1 MNFAN
6 QVKGLIKGDPKVMNL
21 LTETDTSGNQL
32 GLVVPEDIQV
42 QIHELI
48 RQYASLEQY
57 VTTESVSMPSG
68 SRVYEKWKDITPL
81 ANLDDDAAK
90 IGDND
95 DPELTKIK
103 YQIHR
108 YAGISTITNT
118 LLNDSPDNLL
128 AWVEK
133 WIARKSVVTRNN
145 AILTVLPKLSG
156 KAKAASTLSSYDD
169 VKTLINTGV
178 DPAIASTSFL
188 MTNVSGFNELAHIKD
203 SMGRYMIQPDIT
215 KPNIYQL
222 EGKQVVVI
230 SDRWLPNDGS
240 GNHPMFYGDLKQA
253 VTLFDRQ
260 QMSLLTTN
268 IGGGAFENDETKI
281 RVIDRFDVEATD
293 GDAFVPAYFKLEAT
307 AAASSTTAGK

>member
-1 MNFAN
+1 
-6 QVKGLIKGDPKVMNL
+6 
-21 LTETDTSGNQL
+21 
-32 GLVVPEDIQV
+32 
-42 QIHELI
+42 
-48 RQYASLEQY
+48 
-57 VTTESVSMPSG
+57 
-68 SRVYEKWKDITPL
+68 
-81 ANLDDDAAK
+81 
-90 IGDND
+90 
-95 DPELTKIK
+95 
-103 YQIHR
+103 
-108 YAGISTITNT
+108 
-118 LLNDSPDNLL
+118 
-128 AWVEK
+128 
-133 WIARKSVVTRNN
+133 
-145 AILTVLPKLSG
+145 
-156 KAKAASTLSSYDD
+156 
-169 VKTLINTGV
+169 
-178 DPAIASTSFL
+178 